1 MAFVQ
6 VRETYLLG
14 VIKMAMAEYILQ
26 ILRSQLMVVFS
37 WGFHRPTALPDD
49 RGLSFLVDGFKYK
62 GEVQV
67 IYNECVDLFEVVLT
81 NTGEKVEDVYL
92 DCLVSVIDNLVE
104 KTSNYKQS
112 VEEEYGVK

>member
-1 MAFVQ
+1 
-6 VRETYLLG
+6 
-14 VIKMAMAEYILQ
+14 MAEYILQ

-67 IYNECVDLFEVVLT
+67 IYNEGVDLFEVVLT
-81 NTGEKVEDVYL
+81 NTGKKVEDVYL
-92 DCLVSVIDNLVE
+92 DCLVNVIDGLVE
-104 KTSNYKQS
+104 RVDNYKKAVNDFYF
-112 VEEEYGVK
+112 VEK